1 MKISYQL
8 SPTHTTTA
16 NKSRHHPCTYL
27 TFISHTLPLS
37 HHSTTCNNARQVPRC
52 NSLEES
58 KRRAKSQYDNIPDL
72 NQRYLAELGSVERKY
87 GPARLQGK
95 DLIKEAQQSI
105 LRPEGGRSPKVSEN
119 KASVAASEL
128 ASDEPAD
135 MSGYVQIRNRLLV
148 DTITVALLG
157 ASAFWMFGTIRATAS
172 FGVGAL
178 GSVAFVI
185 LLSRSVDK
193 LAEAARTNGVQAG
206 DPLQPARIGIIVFL
220 VLASAK
226 NRNTLDVLP
235 VLLGFFSYKVASL
248 LPLFTG
254 EAFD

>member
-1 MKISYQL
+1 MEMKVPYKN
-8 SPTHTTTA
+8 SPTHTTSVI
-16 NKSRHHPCTYL
+16 KSKRYPCTYP
-27 TFISHTLPLS
+27 TFISHSLPLS
-37 HHSTTCNNARQVPRC
+37 HQSATRSGNRQVPCC

-58 KRRAKSQYDNIPDL
+58 KRRARSQYDNIPDL
-72 NQRYLAELGSVERKY
+72 NEQYLAELGRVERKY

-95 DLIKEAQQSI
+95 DVVKEAQQNV
-105 LRPEGGRSPKVSEN
+105 LRPEGRLPPKVIEN
-119 KASVAASEL
+119 KAP
-128 ASDEPAD
+128 DEPAEL
-135 MSGYVQIRNRLLV
+135 SSYIQIRNRLLG

-157 ASAFWMFGTIRATAS
+157 ASAFWMFGTVRLTAS
-172 FGVGAL
+172 FGVGAM
-178 GSVAFVI
+178 GSIAFVI

-193 LAEAARTNGVQAG
+193 MAEAARNNGAPLG